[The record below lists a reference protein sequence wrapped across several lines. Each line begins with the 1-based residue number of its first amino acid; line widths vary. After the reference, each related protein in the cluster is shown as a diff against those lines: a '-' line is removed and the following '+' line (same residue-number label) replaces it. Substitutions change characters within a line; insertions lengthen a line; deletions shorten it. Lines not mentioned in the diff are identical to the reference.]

1 MHRKPITMHPDLKTE
16 CYASPA
22 RSYLLLS
29 IIGCD
34 EYDGAMLK
42 PIRLYAAAGLAVT
55 AIVIPAAM
63 TFSDKTLTDTIRQ
76 ARVTVCTNTFTLCA
90 NQCSARASSAPGS
103 YPVCMQDC
111 AQQYSR
117 CINTI
122 SRGAPDNRPAGVTS
136 HPSVAPPKPTPR
148 KISPERVGSVSR
160 TKATSTMS
168 PEKSASSP
176 TPVTT
181 LRSSKASPTA
191 TPKPVKK

>member
-1 MHRKPITMHPDLKTE
+1 MNADLNTE

-22 RSYLLLS
+22 RSRLLLS

-42 PIRLYAAAGLAVT
+42 PIRLYAAVGLALT
-55 AIVIPAAM
+55 AIAIPAAL
-63 TFSDKTLTDTIRQ
+63 TFADKTLTDTIRQ
-76 ARVTVCTNTFTLCA
+76 ARVTVCTNTFNLCA

-111 AQQYSR
+111 TQQYSR
-117 CINTI
+117 CINAI
-122 SRGAPDNRPAGVTS
+122 SRGAPDGRSAGVTS
-136 HPSVAPPKPTPR
+136 HPSVAPPRPTPR
-148 KISPERVGSVSR
+148 KISPERVGGVST